1 MTTRALP
8 IKQYLTD
15 WFRSNH
21 SLRFKFKTLQ
31 SVNGELL
38 LRPTLQSN
46 VNDKLDSDAVQV
58 IYRLPQEVSFVEEA
72 TVEDSNEGPVVQL
85 IIKRDDFINDTIN
98 KLRHNLDDF
107 PKICGLNSN
116 EPIRQIIEFSSPNIA
131 KPFHC
136 GHLRSTII
144 GNALANIKSYLGND
158 VIRLNYLGD
167 WGTQFG
173 LLSHGYDLFGNEDA
187 LKSNPIK
194 HLYDVY
200 VKANQVSETDDT
212 FSEEAKSKFRSMEL
226 NCNEHE
232 TRKWTLFRKY
242 SMDEYDKIYRNLG
255 ITFDDFHFESMY
267 SQLAHHWIKQ
277 LETLG
282 LTETYSD
289 GGKSITLEDLK
300 KKNPD
305 DDEDEN
311 QSTFTRV
318 MLMKNDGS
326 SLYISRDIAAAIDRM
341 EKYNFNEM
349 YYVVGKEQTAH
360 FQQLRSILLKM
371 GHNWARN
378 LFHVSFGRVIGM
390 RTRKGEAV
398 FLQDIIDEAKQKCIE
413 STLKSNTTKS
423 DPSQIDRLASI
434 LGLTAIYT
442 YDLKIPRGSDYKF
455 NWSSALNLKGQ
466 SGISLQYVHA
476 RIHSIEKLSNV
487 DLDLNTQLNI
497 EAIDGSFWN
506 KLLIHLSRF
515 DDVLDETSMRRDPS
529 ILVRYLTGLSKFTNG
544 CITVSKVKGEP
555 KEIAQTR
562 LLVYHCSRKIL
573 QKGLNLIGLEALDKI

>member
-1 MTTRALP
+1 M
-8 IKQYLTD
+8 
-15 WFRSNH
+15 
-21 SLRFKFKTLQ
+21 
-31 SVNGELL
+31 
-38 LRPTLQSN
+38 
-46 VNDKLDSDAVQV
+46 
-58 IYRLPQEVSFVEEA
+58 
-72 TVEDSNEGPVVQL
+72 
-85 IIKRDDFINDTIN
+85 
-98 KLRHNLDDF
+98 
-107 PKICGLNSN
+107 
-116 EPIRQIIEFSSPNIA
+116 
-131 KPFHC
+131 
-136 GHLRSTII
+136 
-144 GNALANIKSYLGND
+144 
-158 VIRLNYLGD
+158 IRLNYLGD

-326 SLYISRDIAAAIDRM
+326 SLYISR
-341 EKYNFNEM
+341 
-349 YYVVGKEQTAH
+349 
-360 FQQLRSILLKM
+360 
-371 GHNWARN
+371 
-378 LFHVSFGRVIGM
+378 
-390 RTRKGEAV
+390 
-398 FLQDIIDEAKQKCIE
+398 
-413 STLKSNTTKS
+413 
-423 DPSQIDRLASI
+423 
-434 LGLTAIYT
+434 
-442 YDLKIPRGSDYKF
+442 
-455 NWSSALNLKGQ
+455 
-466 SGISLQYVHA
+466 
-476 RIHSIEKLSNV
+476 
-487 DLDLNTQLNI
+487 
-497 EAIDGSFWN
+497 
-506 KLLIHLSRF
+506 LLI
-515 DDVLDETSMRRDPS
+515 
-529 ILVRYLTGLSKFTNG
+529 
-544 CITVSKVKGEP
+544 
-555 KEIAQTR
+555 TR
-562 LLVYHCSRKIL
+562 LIWKLFKLIKCFIHLHL
-573 QKGLNLIGLEALDKI
+573 QRYCRCYRQNGKV